1 METFLLNLLK
11 TSLLGSLAIL
21 AMLVL
26 KPLWRERYRAKT
38 RCWLWL
44 ALAAFLLLPVDF
56 SVKNAPVQA
65 APPKDY
71 TLFVGTDKTAIQSTD
86 NLFGDMA
93 EKSGQSPA
101 QVRDTIIQRPVT
113 NPEQKTTRYIP
124 VTTILFYGYLAGAA
138 AFLLYQGVSY
148 ALFRRT
154 VRRWKR
160 DVSRADY
167 AAMLSDTARDL
178 GVSAPE
184 MIVCEAIS
192 TPAVT
197 GLLRPRLL
205 LPHERYDVQELRY
218 ILRHELCHLKRRDML
233 LKLVLLAANAMHWFN
248 PVVYLMLR
256 QADEDIELACDSAAT
271 DGLELP
277 ERAAYSRTL
286 LAAVQSS
293 VRALPATTCFGGTVE
308 RLKRRITNVLGAQKK
323 RGLGV
328 VALVLALTLTAGCA
342 ISWGERAQKNDDP
355 FADKSYTVD
364 ILLYEA
370 PAFTDGFTDGTYPS
384 FRTTTNTAGEKYVTL
399 CDAWGST
406 SIYGP
411 MEEYTLEKQSFY
423 ALFGS
428 TKASPVDDLIQNN
441 KSAWSGH
448 CEEASDGQPNQ
459 VYLLKQKDGSVYLG
473 LAGDYEEDGSELF
486 CSVFR
491 LNEQVNPIYASM
503 DDYAAACVE
512 DLKKGTMT
520 YSVSENNDYASRSI
534 EDTVADVR
542 VTQLEQADSL
552 GNLSPDGTVLELW
565 YFQYEMKPTNE
576 AGMQIDV
583 IGGQELTDDGYLN
596 ENWTHYLT
604 VLHYTYGEKTGYQV
618 IGTYTGNDGLWYN
631 GCSYSGE
638 EKYYLHDFYVDYAG
652 LDLPKMFIP
661 DLLNDT
667 AADGYGRANQCEA
680 RLISGDGSYY
690 FYAPITAWACNPG
703 TEFWYSR
710 YDTGSYFNAKKLEQ
724 SLDEAKA
731 EWESTGA
738 KAEKTDAG
746 WRFVTHEG
754 MSNTIVTLF
763 DAPDGTCYEVTTHWT
778 FDGSTEENQWGWNRD
793 RAVEGEAVIL
803 QAMVN
808 SFRTSKILFTD
819 GSPNGSESSDPAPDD
834 TAFQADLQ
842 LASNG
847 GASWLS
853 LNTDGMAVGGHDP
866 KDSAPTVLLDTC
878 DYKEYDP
885 SESSPSGSA
894 VPPGGGNPLA
904 LCLSLSNSAR
914 FTFYEGSDFMLYQHG
929 DTRYYKVS
937 SYGDYATIFDAM
949 LAWYNKTPDKE
960 ATFESDLVLA
970 SNAATVD
977 ILAFCPASG
986 ESGSHAPLL
995 TGYSVALD
1003 SYEYKPID
1011 KPKNLD
1017 GLDSVELW
1025 PHNAQ
1030 ATCLIFYK
1038 GTNTVKYVSGKS
1050 ERYYRAVGDF
1060 SIVDNDG
1067 RTLYDLMRV
1076 WYDTAEYSDMLT
1088 SDVRAQSKS
1097 FSWQE
1102 AAQNW
1107 ANAYYG
1113 TQKEVTSGSIY
1124 KFTWLN
1130 VTVNPAEET
1139 TQAKRKAGEIDDN
1152 TYCFAVRVEFTAESA
1167 NALQSAM
1174 AGNTV
1179 KCENPAAP
1187 KDAYEFYRCCTI
1199 QLRDDGRWYGTELGT
1214 GWLCAIPK
1222 KEGLPP
1228 PFFAVFQRRAGK
1240 STGTSQR
1247 YVV

>member
-65 APPKDY
+65 APPRDY

-342 ISWGERAQKNDDP
+342 VSWGERAQKNDDP

-364 ILLYEA
+364 TLLYEA
-370 PAFTDGFTDGTYPS
+370 PGFTDGFTDGAYPT
-384 FRTTTNTAGEKYVTL
+384 FRTATNPAGEKYVTMFNDL
-399 CDAWGST
+399 GYAL
-406 SIYGP
+406 IYGP
-411 MEEYTLEKQSFY
+411 MEEYKLEKQSFY
-423 ALFGS
+423 ALFGN
-428 TKASPVDDLIQNN
+428 TRDAFPVDDFMQHN
-441 KSAWSGH
+441 KSAWTGY
-448 CEEASDGQPNQ
+448 CEEAKDSQPYQ
-459 VYLLKQKDGSVYLG
+459 AYLLEQEDGTIYLG
-473 LAGDYEEDGSELF
+473 LSADYAEDGSECF
-486 CSVFR
+486 CMVYR
-491 LNEQVNPIYASM
+491 LNEQINPIYASM
-503 DDYAAACVE
+503 DDYAAERVA
-512 DLKKGTMT
+512 DLKKSMMT
-520 YSVSENNDYASRSI
+520 YSVSENNEYASRSI

-542 VTQLEQADSL
+542 VTQLEFADSL

-576 AGMQIDV
+576 AGAQINIV
-583 IGGQELTDDGYLN
+583 GGQELTDDGYLN

-604 VLHYTYGEKTGYQV
+604 VLHYTSGEKTGYQV

-793 RAVEGEAVIL
+793 RAVEGEAEVL
-803 QAMVN
+803 RAMVR
-808 SFRTSKILFTD
+808 SFTVNWD
-819 GSPNGSESSDPAPDD
+819 ADAAADPALDD
-834 TAFQADLQ
+834 SDFQADLQ

-847 GASWLS
+847 GAAWMYLSKNSAAVSDCNMRNVTPTVKLDECSYALLNEEFTPDDGKQTLTLWLS
-853 LNTDGMAVGGHDP
+853 NN
-866 KDSAPTVLLDTC
+866 DS
-878 DYKEYDP
+878 
-885 SESSPSGSA
+885 SH
-894 VPPGGGNPLA
+894 LA
-904 LCLSLSNSAR
+904 
-914 FTFYEGSDFMLYQHG
+914 FYEGTNVMLYQR
-929 DTRYYKVS
+929 DDARYYKVS
-937 SYGDYATIFDAM
+937 NFGDYATLYDAM
-949 LAWYNKTPDKE
+949 LAWFNSAQSGTETSDASSTTTTNAVSRDSLIKAADSYVDLGGYLWYTAGGKFCRWHEGGSVETLRELPYNDVTDQPAI
-960 ATFESDLVLA
+960 ATLA
-970 SNAATVD
+970 VEYD
-977 ILAFCPASG
+977 Q
-986 ESGSHAPLL
+986 
-995 TGYSVALD
+995 VALRWHIGGATTGTTMLELYGAD
-1003 SYEYKPID
+1003 GKRTME
-1011 KPKNLD
+1011 LD
-1017 GLDSVELW
+1017 GSA
-1025 PHNAQ
+1025 P
-1030 ATCLIFYK
+1030 
-1038 GTNTVKYVSGKS
+1038 
-1050 ERYYRAVGDF
+1050 
-1060 SIVDNDG
+1060 
-1067 RTLYDLMRV
+1067 
-1076 WYDTAEYSDMLT
+1076 
-1088 SDVRAQSKS
+1088 
-1097 FSWQE
+1097 
-1102 AAQNW
+1102 
-1107 ANAYYG
+1107 
-1113 TQKEVTSGSIY
+1113 
-1124 KFTWLN
+1124 
-1130 VTVNPAEET
+1130 
-1139 TQAKRKAGEIDDN
+1139 
-1152 TYCFAVRVEFTAESA
+1152 FAIS
-1167 NALQSAM
+1167 
-1174 AGNTV
+1174 GNTV
-1179 KCENPAAP
+1179 VKLLSFPPTTGNLLLSTDGGKTWSAIG
-1187 KDAYEFYRCCTI
+1187 DADWFYGSVTEDSSGSTSYALADLTI
-1199 QLRDDGRWYGTELGT
+1199 RDGYVYTTAVYDIDHQKTSDPLVTHAVRISIKT
-1214 GWLCAIPK
+1214 GAQEILD
-1222 KEGLPP
+1222 
-1228 PFFAVFQRRAGK
+1228 
-1240 STGTSQR
+1240 
-1247 YVV
+1247 

>member
-44 ALAAFLLLPVDF
+44 AMAAFLLLPVDF

-138 AFLLYQGVSY
+138 AFLLYQGISY
-148 ALFRRT
+148 AHFRRT

-167 AAMLSDTARDL
+167 AAMLSNTARDL

-323 RGLGV
+323 RGLGI

-342 ISWGERAQKNDDP
+342 VSWGERAQKNDDP

-364 ILLYEA
+364 TLLYEA
-370 PAFTDGFTDGTYPS
+370 PGFTDGFTDGAYPT
-384 FRTTTNTAGEKYVTL
+384 FRTATNPAGEKYVTMFNDL
-399 CDAWGST
+399 GYAL
-406 SIYGP
+406 IYGP
-411 MEEYTLEKQSFY
+411 MEEYKLEKQSFY
-423 ALFGS
+423 ALFGN
-428 TKASPVDDLIQNN
+428 TRDASPVDDLMQHN
-441 KSAWSGH
+441 KSAWTGY
-448 CEEASDGQPNQ
+448 CEESKDGQPYQ
-459 VYLLKQKDGSVYLG
+459 AYLLEQEDGTIYLG
-473 LAGDYEEDGSELF
+473 LSADYAEDGSECF
-486 CSVFR
+486 CMVYR
-491 LNEQVNPIYASM
+491 LEKEDDTIYPSM

-542 VTQLEQADSL
+542 VTRLEQGDSL

-576 AGMQIDV
+576 AGVQIDV

-596 ENWTHYLT
+596 EHWTHYLT
-604 VLHYTYGEKTGYQV
+604 VLHYTYGEKTGYQI
-618 IGTYTGNDGLWYN
+618 IGTSMSNDGLWYN
-631 GCSYSGE
+631 GCGYGVDL
-638 EKYYLHDFYVDYAG
+638 KYYLHDFYVDYAG
-652 LDLPKMFIP
+652 LDLPKMYIP
-661 DLLNDT
+661 NLVDGLVE
-667 AADGYGRANQCEA
+667 DGYGHGNSVEG
-680 RLISGDGSYY
+680 RLISGNGNYR
-690 FYAPITAWACNPG
+690 FYAPISGWTYKPDAKYA
-703 TEFWYSR
+703 EYWYSS
-710 YDTGSYFNAKKLEQ
+710 YNTGSYFSVTEVDH
-724 SLDEAKA
+724 SLYDEKP
-731 EWESTGA
+731 EWESAGYT
-738 KAEKTDAG
+738 AEWIDESC
-746 WRFVTHEG
+746 RFVTHEG
-754 MSNTIVTLF
+754 MSNTVVTLF
-763 DAPDGTCYEVTTHWT
+763 NGPNNTCYIVEIHWL

-793 RAVEGEAVIL
+793 RAVEEEAVIL

-808 SFRTSKILFTD
+808 SFRTSKILPTTD
-819 GSPNGSESSDPAPDD
+819 PVLDDPA
-834 TAFQADLQ
+834 FKADLQ
-842 LASNG
+842 LATNG
-847 GASWLS
+847 GASWMYLS
-853 LNTDGMAVGGHDP
+853 KNSAAVSDCNMRNVSPAVKLDECSYTLLNKDFTPADG
-866 KDSAPTVLLDTC
+866 TQVLELW
-878 DYKEYDP
+878 
-885 SESSPSGSA
+885 
-894 VPPGGGNPLA
+894 
-904 LCLSLSNSAR
+904 LSNNDDSHFA
-914 FTFYEGSDFMLYQHG
+914 FYEGTNVMLYQR
-929 DTRYYKVS
+929 DDARYYKVS
-937 SYGDYATIFDAM
+937 NFGDYATLYNAM
-949 LAWYNKTPDKE
+949 LAWFNSAQSGTEPSDASS
-960 ATFESDLVLA
+960 ATTT
-970 SNAATVD
+970 NAVSRDSLIKA
-977 ILAFCPASG
+977 A
-986 ESGSHAPLL
+986 
-995 TGYSVALD
+995 D
-1003 SYEYKPID
+1003 SYVDLGGYLWYTAGGKFCRWHE
-1011 KPKNLD
+1011 
-1017 GLDSVELW
+1017 GGSVE
-1025 PHNAQ
+1025 
-1030 ATCLIFYK
+1030 
-1038 GTNTVKYVSGKS
+1038 TVCDLPLDYDTPVSAS
-1050 ERYYRAVGDF
+1050 L
-1060 SIVDNDG
+1060 STQDNRILMNYHIGGAIMGSFITD
-1067 RTLYDLMRV
+1067 LYDTDGKKLSSINGYNAIAISGDIIVMTDYFMPTPNNMSIS
-1076 WYDTAEYSDMLT
+1076 YDCGKTFTEFGDKDWFYGSALT
-1088 SDVRAQSKS
+1088 ED
-1097 FSWQE
+1097 
-1102 AAQNW
+1102 
-1107 ANAYYG
+1107 G
-1113 TQKEVTSGSIY
+1113 TYVTSVNSSLEIRDGYVYTTAVYDINHEKSDDP
-1124 KFTWLN
+1124 L
-1130 VTVNPAEET
+1130 VTH
-1139 TQAKRKAGEIDDN
+1139 
-1152 TYCFAVRVEFTAESA
+1152 AVRISI
-1167 NALQSAM
+1167 
-1174 AGNTV
+1174 
-1179 KCENPAAP
+1179 K
-1187 KDAYEFYRCCTI
+1187 
-1199 QLRDDGRWYGTELGT
+1199 T
-1214 GWLCAIPK
+1214 GAQEILD
-1222 KEGLPP
+1222 
-1228 PFFAVFQRRAGK
+1228 
-1240 STGTSQR
+1240 
-1247 YVV
+1247 

>member
-44 ALAAFLLLPVDF
+44 ALAVFLLLPVDF

-160 DVSRADY
+160 DVTRADY
-167 AAMLSDTARDL
+167 AAMLSDTAHDL

-323 RGLGV
+323 RGLGI

-342 ISWGERAQKNDDP
+342 VSWGERAQKNDDP

-364 ILLYEA
+364 TLLYEA
-370 PAFTDGFTDGTYPS
+370 PGFTDGFTDGAYPT
-384 FRTTTNTAGEKYVTL
+384 FRTATNPAGEKYVTMFNDL
-399 CDAWGST
+399 GYAL
-406 SIYGP
+406 IYGP
-411 MEEYTLEKQSFY
+411 MEEYKLEKQSFY
-423 ALFGS
+423 ALFGN
-428 TKASPVDDLIQNN
+428 TRDASPVDDLMQHN
-441 KSAWSGH
+441 KSAWTGY
-448 CEEASDGQPNQ
+448 CEEAKDSQPYQ
-459 VYLLKQKDGSVYLG
+459 AYLLEQEDGTIYLG
-473 LAGDYEEDGSELF
+473 LSADYAEDGSECF
-486 CSVFR
+486 CMVYR
-491 LNEQVNPIYASM
+491 LNEQINPIYASM

-520 YSVSENNDYASRSI
+520 YSVSENNEYASRSI

-542 VTQLEQADSL
+542 VTQLEQGDSL

-576 AGMQIDV
+576 AGVEIEPV
-583 IGGQELTDDGYLN
+583 GGQYVTDDGYLR
-596 ENWTHYLT
+596 ESWTHYLT
-604 VLHYTYGEKTGYQV
+604 VLHYTSGEKTGYQV

-631 GCSYSGE
+631 GCNYSGE
-638 EKYYLHDFYVDYAG
+638 EKYYLHDFYIDYAG

-661 DLLNDT
+661 NLLN
-667 AADGYGRANQCEA
+667 AATDGYGRANQCEA

-808 SFRTSKILFTD
+808 SFRTSKILPTTD
-819 GSPNGSESSDPAPDD
+819 PVLDDPA
-834 TAFQADLQ
+834 FKADLQ
-842 LASNG
+842 LATNG
-847 GASWLS
+847 GASWMYLS
-853 LNTDGMAVGGHDP
+853 KNSAAVSDCNMRNVT
-866 KDSAPTVLLDTC
+866 PTVKLDECSYALLNEEFTPDDGKQT
-878 DYKEYDP
+878 
-885 SESSPSGSA
+885 
-894 VPPGGGNPLA
+894 LT
-904 LCLSLSNSAR
+904 LWLSNNDSSHLA
-914 FTFYEGSDFMLYQHG
+914 FYEGTNVMLYQR
-929 DTRYYKVS
+929 DDARYYKVS
-937 SYGDYATIFDAM
+937 NFGDYATLYDAM
-949 LAWYNKTPDKE
+949 LAWFNSAQSGTEP
-960 ATFESDLVLA
+960 SDA
-970 SNAATVD
+970 SSTTTTNAVSRDSLIKA
-977 ILAFCPASG
+977 A
-986 ESGSHAPLL
+986 
-995 TGYSVALD
+995 D
-1003 SYEYKPID
+1003 SYVDLGGYLWYTAGGKFCRWRE
-1011 KPKNLD
+1011 
-1017 GLDSVELW
+1017 GGSVETVCDL
-1025 PHNAQ
+1025 PLDYDTPVSASLSTQDNRILMNYHIGG
-1030 ATCLIFYK
+1030 ATMGSFI
-1038 GTNTVKYVSGKS
+1038 T
-1050 ERYYRAVGDF
+1050 D
-1060 SIVDNDG
+1060 
-1067 RTLYDLMRV
+1067 LYDTDGKKLSSINGYNAIAISGDIIVMTDHFMPTPNNLSIS
-1076 WYDTAEYSDMLT
+1076 YDCGKTFTEFGDKDWFYGSALT
-1088 SDVRAQSKS
+1088 ED
-1097 FSWQE
+1097 
-1102 AAQNW
+1102 
-1107 ANAYYG
+1107 G
-1113 TQKEVTSGSIY
+1113 TYVTSVSSSLEIRDGYVYTTAVYDINHEKSDDP
-1124 KFTWLN
+1124 L
-1130 VTVNPAEET
+1130 VTH
-1139 TQAKRKAGEIDDN
+1139 
-1152 TYCFAVRVEFTAESA
+1152 AVRISI
-1167 NALQSAM
+1167 
-1174 AGNTV
+1174 
-1179 KCENPAAP
+1179 K
-1187 KDAYEFYRCCTI
+1187 
-1199 QLRDDGRWYGTELGT
+1199 T
-1214 GWLCAIPK
+1214 GAQEILD
-1222 KEGLPP
+1222 
-1228 PFFAVFQRRAGK
+1228 
-1240 STGTSQR
+1240 
-1247 YVV
+1247 

>member
-113 NPEQKTTRYIP
+113 NPAQKTTRYIP

-178 GVSAPE
+178 GMSAPE

-271 DGLELP
+271 DGLDRA

-323 RGLGV
+323 RGLGI

-342 ISWGERAQKNDDP
+342 VSWGERAQKNDDP

-364 ILLYEA
+364 TLLYEA
-370 PAFTDGFTDGTYPS
+370 PGFTDGFTDGAYPT
-384 FRTTTNTAGEKYVTL
+384 FRTATNPAGEKYVTMFNDL
-399 CDAWGST
+399 GYAL
-406 SIYGP
+406 IYGP
-411 MEEYTLEKQSFY
+411 MEEYKLEKQSFY
-423 ALFGS
+423 ALFGN
-428 TKASPVDDLIQNN
+428 TRDASPVDDLMQHN
-441 KSAWSGH
+441 KSAWTGY
-448 CEEASDGQPNQ
+448 CEEAKDSQPYQ
-459 VYLLKQKDGSVYLG
+459 AYLLEQEDGTIYLG
-473 LAGDYEEDGSELF
+473 LSADYAEDGSECF
-486 CSVFR
+486 CMVYQ
-491 LNEQVNPIYASM
+491 LEKEDDTIYASM
-503 DDYAAACVE
+503 DDYAAERVAE
-512 DLKKGTMT
+512 LKKGTMT
-520 YSVSENNDYASRSI
+520 YSVSENNEYASRSI

-542 VTQLEQADSL
+542 VTQLEFADSL

-604 VLHYTYGEKTGYQV
+604 VLHYTYGEKTGYQI

-638 EKYYLHDFYVDYAG
+638 EKYYLHDFYIDYAG

-778 FDGSTEENQWGWNRD
+778 FDGSTEENQRGWNRD
-793 RAVEGEAVIL
+793 RAVEGEAEVL
-803 QAMVN
+803 RAMVR
-808 SFRTSKILFTD
+808 SFTVNWD
-819 GSPNGSESSDPAPDD
+819 ADAAADPALDD
-834 TAFQADLQ
+834 SDFQADLQ

-847 GASWLS
+847 GAAWMFLYRDNAAITDRDMLNVTPTVRLDECSYALLHDKFTPADGARSLTLWLS
-853 LNTDGMAVGGHDP
+853 NNDSSHLVFFEDTDI
-866 KDSAPTVLLDTC
+866 
-878 DYKEYDP
+878 
-885 SESSPSGSA
+885 
-894 VPPGGGNPLA
+894 
-904 LCLSLSNSAR
+904 
-914 FTFYEGSDFMLYQHG
+914 MLYQR
-929 DTRYYKVS
+929 DDAYYYKVS
-937 SYGDYATIFDAM
+937 DYGDYATLYDAM
-949 LAWYNKTPDKE
+949 LAWFNSAQSGTEPSDASSATTTNAVSRDSLIKAADSYVDLGGYLWYTADGKFCRWHEGGSVETLRELPYNDVTDQPAI
-960 ATFESDLVLA
+960 ATLA
-970 SNAATVD
+970 VEYD
-977 ILAFCPASG
+977 Q
-986 ESGSHAPLL
+986 
-995 TGYSVALD
+995 VALRWHIGGATTGTTMLELYGAD
-1003 SYEYKPID
+1003 GKRTME
-1011 KPKNLD
+1011 LD
-1017 GLDSVELW
+1017 GSA
-1025 PHNAQ
+1025 P
-1030 ATCLIFYK
+1030 
-1038 GTNTVKYVSGKS
+1038 
-1050 ERYYRAVGDF
+1050 
-1060 SIVDNDG
+1060 
-1067 RTLYDLMRV
+1067 
-1076 WYDTAEYSDMLT
+1076 
-1088 SDVRAQSKS
+1088 
-1097 FSWQE
+1097 
-1102 AAQNW
+1102 
-1107 ANAYYG
+1107 
-1113 TQKEVTSGSIY
+1113 
-1124 KFTWLN
+1124 
-1130 VTVNPAEET
+1130 
-1139 TQAKRKAGEIDDN
+1139 
-1152 TYCFAVRVEFTAESA
+1152 FAIS
-1167 NALQSAM
+1167 
-1174 AGNTV
+1174 GNTV
-1179 KCENPAAP
+1179 VKLLSFPPTTGNLLLSTDGGKTWSAIGDADWFYGSVTEDSSGSTSYALADLTIRDGYVYTTAVYDVHHEKSNAP
-1187 KDAYEFYRCCTI
+1187 LVTHAVRISIK
-1199 QLRDDGRWYGTELGT
+1199 T
-1214 GWLCAIPK
+1214 GAQEILD
-1222 KEGLPP
+1222 
-1228 PFFAVFQRRAGK
+1228 
-1240 STGTSQR
+1240 
-1247 YVV
+1247 

>member
-44 ALAAFLLLPVDF
+44 AMAAFLLLPVDF

-138 AFLLYQGVSY
+138 AFLLYQGISY
-148 ALFRRT
+148 AHFRRT

-167 AAMLSDTARDL
+167 AAMLSNTARDL

-323 RGLGV
+323 RGLGI

-342 ISWGERAQKNDDP
+342 VSWGERAQKNDDP

-364 ILLYEA
+364 TLLYEA
-370 PAFTDGFTDGTYPS
+370 PGFTDGFTDGAYPT
-384 FRTTTNTAGEKYVTL
+384 FRTATNPAGEKYVTMFNDL
-399 CDAWGST
+399 GYAL
-406 SIYGP
+406 IYGP
-411 MEEYTLEKQSFY
+411 MEEYKLEKQSFY
-423 ALFGS
+423 ALFGN
-428 TKASPVDDLIQNN
+428 TRDASPVDDLMQHN
-441 KSAWSGH
+441 KSAWTGY
-448 CEEASDGQPNQ
+448 CEEAKDSQPYQ
-459 VYLLKQKDGSVYLG
+459 AYLLEQEDGTIYLG
-473 LAGDYEEDGSELF
+473 LSADYAEDGSECF
-486 CSVFR
+486 CMVYR
-491 LNEQVNPIYASM
+491 LNEQINTIYPSM

-520 YSVSENNDYASRSI
+520 YSVSENNEYASRSI

-542 VTQLEQADSL
+542 VTQLEFADSL

-576 AGMQIDV
+576 AGVQIDV

-596 ENWTHYLT
+596 EHWTHYLT
-604 VLHYTYGEKTGYQV
+604 VLHYTYGEKTGYQI
-618 IGTYTGNDGLWYN
+618 IGTSMSNDGLWYN
-631 GCSYSGE
+631 GCGYGVDL
-638 EKYYLHDFYVDYAG
+638 KYYLHDFYIDYAG
-652 LDLPKMFIP
+652 LNEPKMYIP
-661 DLLNDT
+661 DLVDGLVE
-667 AADGYGRANQCEA
+667 DGYGHGNTVEG
-680 RLISGDGSYY
+680 RLISGNGNYS
-690 FYAPITAWACNPG
+690 FYAPISGWTYKPDAEYA
-703 TEFWYSR
+703 EYWYSS
-710 YDTGSYFNAKKLEQ
+710 YNTGSYFSVTEVDH
-724 SLDEAKA
+724 SLYDEKP
-731 EWESTGA
+731 EWESAGYT
-738 KAEKTDAG
+738 AEWIDESC
-746 WRFVTHEG
+746 RFVTHEG
-754 MSNTIVTLF
+754 MSNTVVTLF
-763 DAPDGTCYEVTTHWT
+763 NGPNNTCYIVEIHWL
-778 FDGSTEENQWGWNRD
+778 FDGSTEENQWGWNHD
-793 RAVEGEAVIL
+793 RAVEEEAVIL
-803 QAMVN
+803 QAMVKHFTIN
-808 SFRTSKILFTD
+808 GGIYFTD
-819 GSPNGSESSDPAPDD
+819 GSSDSESPAD
-834 TAFQADLQ
+834 TAFLTDLQ

-866 KDSAPTVLLDTC
+866 KDAAPTVLLDTC

-929 DTRYYKVS
+929 DTRY
-937 SYGDYATIFDAM
+937 
-949 LAWYNKTPDKE
+949 
-960 ATFESDLVLA
+960 
-970 SNAATVD
+970 
-977 ILAFCPASG
+977 
-986 ESGSHAPLL
+986 
-995 TGYSVALD
+995 
-1003 SYEYKPID
+1003 
-1011 KPKNLD
+1011 
-1017 GLDSVELW
+1017 
-1025 PHNAQ
+1025 
-1030 ATCLIFYK
+1030 
-1038 GTNTVKYVSGKS
+1038 
-1050 ERYYRAVGDF
+1050 
-1060 SIVDNDG
+1060 
-1067 RTLYDLMRV
+1067 
-1076 WYDTAEYSDMLT
+1076 
-1088 SDVRAQSKS
+1088 
-1097 FSWQE
+1097 
-1102 AAQNW
+1102 
-1107 ANAYYG
+1107 
-1113 TQKEVTSGSIY
+1113 
-1124 KFTWLN
+1124 
-1130 VTVNPAEET
+1130 
-1139 TQAKRKAGEIDDN
+1139 
-1152 TYCFAVRVEFTAESA
+1152 
-1167 NALQSAM
+1167 
-1174 AGNTV
+1174 
-1179 KCENPAAP
+1179 
-1187 KDAYEFYRCCTI
+1187 
-1199 QLRDDGRWYGTELGT
+1199 
-1214 GWLCAIPK
+1214 
-1222 KEGLPP
+1222 
-1228 PFFAVFQRRAGK
+1228 
-1240 STGTSQR
+1240 
-1247 YVV
+1247 

>member
-44 ALAAFLLLPVDF
+44 ALAVFLLLPVDF

-101 QVRDTIIQRPVT
+101 AVRDTIIQRPVT

-205 LPHERYDVQELRY
+205 LPHEHYDVQELRY

-233 LKLVLLAANAMHWFN
+233 FKLVLLAANAMHWFN

-308 RLKRRITNVLGAQKK
+308 RLKRRITNVLGVQKK

-342 ISWGERAQKNDDP
+342 VSWGERAQAQKNDDP

-384 FRTTTNTAGEKYVTL
+384 FRATTNTAGEKYVTL

-411 MEEYTLEKQSFY
+411 MEEYTLEKESFY

-503 DDYAAACVE
+503 DDYAAERVAE
-512 DLKKGTMT
+512 LKKGTMT
-520 YSVSENNDYASRSI
+520 YSVSENNEYASRSI

-542 VTQLEQADSL
+542 VTQLEQGDSL

-576 AGMQIDV
+576 AGVEIEPV
-583 IGGQELTDDGYLN
+583 GGQYVTDDGYLR
-596 ENWTHYLT
+596 ESWTHYLT
-604 VLHYTYGEKTGYQV
+604 VLHYTSGEKTGYQV

-631 GCSYSGE
+631 GCNYSGE
-638 EKYYLHDFYVDYAG
+638 EKYYLHDFYIDYAG

-661 DLLNDT
+661 NLLN
-667 AADGYGRANQCEA
+667 AATDGYGRANQCEA

-808 SFRTSKILFTD
+808 SFRTSKILPTTD
-819 GSPNGSESSDPAPDD
+819 PVLDDPA
-834 TAFQADLQ
+834 FKADLQ
-842 LASNG
+842 LATNG
-847 GASWLS
+847 GASWMYLS
-853 LNTDGMAVGGHDP
+853 KNSAAVSDCNMRNVT
-866 KDSAPTVLLDTC
+866 PTVKLDECSYALLNEEFTPDDGKQT
-878 DYKEYDP
+878 
-885 SESSPSGSA
+885 
-894 VPPGGGNPLA
+894 LT
-904 LCLSLSNSAR
+904 LWLSNNDSSHLA
-914 FTFYEGSDFMLYQHG
+914 FYEGTNVMLYQR
-929 DTRYYKVS
+929 DDARYYKVS
-937 SYGDYATIFDAM
+937 NFGDYATLYDAM
-949 LAWYNKTPDKE
+949 LAWFNSAQSGTEP
-960 ATFESDLVLA
+960 SDA
-970 SNAATVD
+970 SSTTTTNAVSRDSLIKA
-977 ILAFCPASG
+977 A
-986 ESGSHAPLL
+986 
-995 TGYSVALD
+995 D
-1003 SYEYKPID
+1003 SYVDLGGYLWYTAGGKFCRWRE
-1011 KPKNLD
+1011 
-1017 GLDSVELW
+1017 GGSVETVCDL
-1025 PHNAQ
+1025 PLDYDTPVSASLSTQDNRILMNYHIGG
-1030 ATCLIFYK
+1030 ATMGSFI
-1038 GTNTVKYVSGKS
+1038 T
-1050 ERYYRAVGDF
+1050 D
-1060 SIVDNDG
+1060 
-1067 RTLYDLMRV
+1067 LYDTDGKKLSSINGYNAIAISGDIIVMTDHFMPTPNNMSIS
-1076 WYDTAEYSDMLT
+1076 YDCGKTFTEFGDKDWFYGSALT
-1088 SDVRAQSKS
+1088 ED
-1097 FSWQE
+1097 
-1102 AAQNW
+1102 
-1107 ANAYYG
+1107 G
-1113 TQKEVTSGSIY
+1113 TYVTSVSSSLEIRDGYVYTTAVYDINHEKSDDP
-1124 KFTWLN
+1124 L
-1130 VTVNPAEET
+1130 VTH
-1139 TQAKRKAGEIDDN
+1139 
-1152 TYCFAVRVEFTAESA
+1152 AVRISI
-1167 NALQSAM
+1167 
-1174 AGNTV
+1174 
-1179 KCENPAAP
+1179 K
-1187 KDAYEFYRCCTI
+1187 
-1199 QLRDDGRWYGTELGT
+1199 T
-1214 GWLCAIPK
+1214 GAQEILD
-1222 KEGLPP
+1222 
-1228 PFFAVFQRRAGK
+1228 
-1240 STGTSQR
+1240 
-1247 YVV
+1247 

>member
-44 ALAAFLLLPVDF
+44 ALAAFLLLPIDF

-160 DVSRADY
+160 DVARADY

-342 ISWGERAQKNDDP
+342 VSWGERAQTNDDP
-355 FADKSYTVD
+355 FADKAYTVD

-370 PAFTDGFTDGTYPS
+370 PAFTDGFTDGTYPTFHTS
-384 FRTTTNTAGEKYVTL
+384 TNSSGEKYLSL

-428 TKASPVDDLIQNN
+428 TKASPVDDLIKNN
-441 KSAWSGH
+441 RSAWSGY
-448 CEEASDGQPNQ
+448 CEEASDGQPNR
-459 VYLLKQKDGSVYLG
+459 VYLLKQKDGTVYVG

-491 LNEQVNPIYASM
+491 LNEQIDPIYVSM
-503 DDYAAACVE
+503 DDYAAERVAE
-512 DLKKGTMT
+512 LKKGTMT
-520 YSVSENNDYASRSI
+520 YSVSENNEYASRSI

-542 VTQLEQADSL
+542 VTQLEFADLL

-576 AGMQIDV
+576 AGAQINIV
-583 IGGQELTDDGYLN
+583 GGQELTDDGYLN
-596 ENWTHYLT
+596 EHWTHYLT
-604 VLHYTYGEKTGYQV
+604 VLHYTYGEKTGYQI
-618 IGTYTGNDGLWYN
+618 IGTSMSNDGLWYN
-631 GCSYSGE
+631 GCSYGVDL
-638 EKYYLHDFYVDYAG
+638 KYYLHDFYIDYAG
-652 LDLPKMFIP
+652 LDLPKMYIP
-661 DLLNDT
+661 NLVDGLVE
-667 AADGYGRANQCEA
+667 DGYGHGNSVEG
-680 RLISGDGSYY
+680 RLVSDSTYNFCYY
-690 FYAPITAWACNPG
+690 YVPITGWACSPG
-703 TEFWYSR
+703 TDYWYSR
-710 YDTGSYFNAKKLEQ
+710 YDTGSYFSVKKLERGIN
-724 SLDEAKA
+724 DAKA

-738 KAEKTDAG
+738 KAEKTDTG
-746 WRFVTHEG
+746 WRFVTNEG

-793 RAVEGEAVIL
+793 RAVESEAEVL
-803 QAMVN
+803 RAMVR
-808 SFRTSKILFTD
+808 SFTVNWD
-819 GSPNGSESSDPAPDD
+819 ADAAADPALDD
-834 TAFQADLQ
+834 SDFQADLQ

-847 GASWLS
+847 GAAWMFLYRDNAAITDRDMLNVTPTVRLDECSYALLHDKFTPADGARSLTLWLS
-853 LNTDGMAVGGHDP
+853 NNDSSHLAFFEGTDI
-866 KDSAPTVLLDTC
+866 
-878 DYKEYDP
+878 
-885 SESSPSGSA
+885 
-894 VPPGGGNPLA
+894 
-904 LCLSLSNSAR
+904 
-914 FTFYEGSDFMLYQHG
+914 MLYQR
-929 DTRYYKVS
+929 DDAYYYKVS
-937 SYGDYATIFDAM
+937 DYGNYATLYDAM
-949 LAWYNKTPDKE
+949 LAWFNSAQSGTEPSDASS
-960 ATFESDLVLA
+960 ATTTNAVSRDSLIKAADSYVDLGGYLWYTAGGKLYRWREGGSVEVLHDLPV
-970 SNAATVD
+970 NDVTDTTVD
-977 ILAFCPASG
+977 ATLSVVSDQVALRYYIGGGIMGSFVTELYGADGKQSATLYGYESIAI
-986 ESGSHAPLL
+986 SGSTIVETTKFPPTVNNLRLSTDGGKTWTSIGDADYFYGSVTEDGSSISYFPGALEIRD
-995 TGYSVALD
+995 GYVYTTAVYD
-1003 SYEYKPID
+1003 ID
-1011 KPKNLD
+1011 HQK
-1017 GLDSVELW
+1017 
-1025 PHNAQ
+1025 
-1030 ATCLIFYK
+1030 
-1038 GTNTVKYVSGKS
+1038 
-1050 ERYYRAVGDF
+1050 
-1060 SIVDNDG
+1060 
-1067 RTLYDLMRV
+1067 
-1076 WYDTAEYSDMLT
+1076 T
-1088 SDVRAQSKS
+1088 SDPL
-1097 FSWQE
+1097 
-1102 AAQNW
+1102 
-1107 ANAYYG
+1107 
-1113 TQKEVTSGSIY
+1113 VTH
-1124 KFTWLN
+1124 
-1130 VTVNPAEET
+1130 
-1139 TQAKRKAGEIDDN
+1139 
-1152 TYCFAVRVEFTAESA
+1152 AVRISI
-1167 NALQSAM
+1167 
-1174 AGNTV
+1174 
-1179 KCENPAAP
+1179 K
-1187 KDAYEFYRCCTI
+1187 
-1199 QLRDDGRWYGTELGT
+1199 T
-1214 GWLCAIPK
+1214 GAQEILD
-1222 KEGLPP
+1222 
-1228 PFFAVFQRRAGK
+1228 
-1240 STGTSQR
+1240 
-1247 YVV
+1247 

>member
-71 TLFVGTDKTAIQSTD
+71 TLFVGTDKTTIQSTD

-167 AAMLSDTARDL
+167 ASLLSDTARDL

-205 LPHERYDVQELRY
+205 LPHEHYDVQELRY

-342 ISWGERAQKNDDP
+342 VGWGERAQTQKNDDP

-364 ILLYEA
+364 TLLYEA
-370 PAFTDGFTDGTYPS
+370 PGFTDGFTDGAYPT
-384 FRTTTNTAGEKYVTL
+384 FRTATNPAGEKYVTMFNDL
-399 CDAWGST
+399 GYAL
-406 SIYGP
+406 IYGP
-411 MEEYTLEKQSFY
+411 MEEYKLEKQSFY
-423 ALFGS
+423 ALFGN
-428 TKASPVDDLIQNN
+428 TRDASPVDDLMQHN
-441 KSAWSGH
+441 KSAWTGY
-448 CEEASDGQPNQ
+448 CEEAKDSQPYQ
-459 VYLLKQKDGSVYLG
+459 TYLLEQEDGTIYLG
-473 LAGDYEEDGSELF
+473 LSADYAEDGSECF
-486 CSVFR
+486 CMVYR
-491 LNEQVNPIYASM
+491 LEKEDDTIYASM
-503 DDYAAACVE
+503 DDYAAERVAE
-512 DLKKGTMT
+512 LKKGTMT
-520 YSVSENNDYASRSI
+520 YSVSENNEYASRSI

-604 VLHYTYGEKTGYQV
+604 VLHYTSGEQTGYQV

-754 MSNTIVTLF
+754 MSNTVVTLF
-763 DAPDGTCYEVTTHWT
+763 DAPDNTCYEVEIHWS
-778 FDGSTEENQWGWNRD
+778 FDGSTAENEWGWNRD
-793 RAVEGEAVIL
+793 RAVEEEAVIL
-803 QAMVN
+803 QAMVKHFTIDATVRLTQVN
-808 SFRTSKILFTD
+808 ASDTAAASTGFDALDAALDALGDMNVTADPLGHAVMVPNATAKWDDRNGTNIAYRTEIAKQFRQYSWKEASNVAQFGEEVLSVQCGRWNFYLYSNYKNVLSFFD
-819 GSPNGSESSDPAPDD
+819 QESDPKGYPYAFEITNIGAENAVWDAFYKWYEEAVAADSGKQAVTTTATDTLSRASITKSADSYVDNDD
-834 TAFQADLQ
+834 YLWYI
-842 LASNG
+842 SG
-847 GASWLS
+847 GKLCRWR
-853 LNTDGMAVGGHDP
+853 
-866 KDSAPTVLLDTC
+866 
-878 DYKEYDP
+878 E
-885 SESSPSGSA
+885 GSA
-894 VPPGGGNPLA
+894 VETICTLPIDSLTDSPVRA
-904 LCLSLSNSAR
+904 TLSIR
-914 FTFYEGSDFMLYQHG
+914 GS
-929 DTRYYKVS
+929 R
-937 SYGDYATIFDAM
+937 
-949 LAWYNKTPDKE
+949 
-960 ATFESDLVLA
+960 
-970 SNAATVD
+970 
-977 ILAFCPASG
+977 
-986 ESGSHAPLL
+986 
-995 TGYSVALD
+995 VALNYHIGGATMGTYVTELYNSD
-1003 SYEYKPID
+1003 GEQYVKIDGYESIAFDNHGNIVKTLQFPPAQNNLSISYD
-1011 KPKNLD
+1011 
-1017 GLDSVELW
+1017 
-1025 PHNAQ
+1025 
-1030 ATCLIFYK
+1030 
-1038 GTNTVKYVSGKS
+1038 SGKTWTS
-1050 ERYYRAVGDF
+1050 IGDADYFYGSVTEDGSSISYFPGALEIRDGYVYTTAV
-1060 SIVDNDG
+1060 
-1067 RTLYDLMRV
+1067 YDI
-1076 WYDTAEYSDMLT
+1076 DHQKT
-1088 SDVRAQSKS
+1088 SDPL
-1097 FSWQE
+1097 
-1102 AAQNW
+1102 
-1107 ANAYYG
+1107 
-1113 TQKEVTSGSIY
+1113 VTHS
-1124 KFTWLN
+1124 
-1130 VTVNPAEET
+1130 
-1139 TQAKRKAGEIDDN
+1139 
-1152 TYCFAVRVEFTAESA
+1152 VRV
-1167 NALQSAM
+1167 NL
-1174 AGNTV
+1174 
-1179 KCENPAAP
+1179 K
-1187 KDAYEFYRCCTI
+1187 
-1199 QLRDDGRWYGTELGT
+1199 T
-1214 GWLCAIPK
+1214 GAQEILD
-1222 KEGLPP
+1222 
-1228 PFFAVFQRRAGK
+1228 
-1240 STGTSQR
+1240 
-1247 YVV
+1247 

>member
-44 ALAAFLLLPVDF
+44 ALAVFLLLPVDF

-154 VRRWKR
+154 VHRWKR
-160 DVSRADY
+160 DVFRADY

-271 DGLELP
+271 DDLDRA

-342 ISWGERAQKNDDP
+342 VSWGNKNELSDP
-355 FADKSYTVD
+355 FGKSYTIAD
-364 ILLYEA
+364 IVYIGVEPDDTFRENAANAELLLRSDAQSMTLTWTDHYKWDCTAAGSFEMTEENFDRYFDGSAFEA
-370 PAFTDGFTDGTYPS
+370 ADNPAGWQESDMSAAKLRRENANTWCFTTSSPPDGLTDY
-384 FRTTTNTAGEKYVTL
+384 L
-399 CDAWGST
+399 C
-406 SIYGP
+406 
-411 MEEYTLEKQSFY
+411 
-423 ALFGS
+423 
-428 TKASPVDDLIQNN
+428 
-441 KSAWSGH
+441 
-448 CEEASDGQPNQ
+448 
-459 VYLLKQKDGSVYLG
+459 LLQQKDGTLYLAMG
-473 LAGDYEEDGSELF
+473 YYPDSKQTAPHCFHTL
-486 CSVFR
+486 FR
-491 LNEQVNPIYASM
+491 LAEKAVPIYASM

-542 VTQLEQADSL
+542 VTQLEFADSL

-576 AGMQIDV
+576 AGVEIEPV
-583 IGGQELTDDGYLN
+583 GGQYVTDDGYLR
-596 ENWTHYLT
+596 ESWTHYLT
-604 VLHYTYGEKTGYQV
+604 VLRYTYGEKTGYQV
-618 IGTYTGNDGLWYN
+618 IGTYTGNDGLWYD
-631 GCSYSGE
+631 GCNYSGE
-638 EKYYLHDFYVDYAG
+638 EKYYLHDFYIDYAG

-661 DLLNDT
+661 NLLNDT

-793 RAVEGEAVIL
+793 RAVESEAEVL
-803 QAMVN
+803 RAMVR
-808 SFRTSKILFTD
+808 SFTVNWD
-819 GSPNGSESSDPAPDD
+819 ADAAADPALDD
-834 TAFQADLQ
+834 SDFQADLQ

-847 GASWLS
+847 GAAWMYLSKNSAAVSDCNMRNVTPTVKLDECSYALLNEEFTPDDGKQTLTLWLS
-853 LNTDGMAVGGHDP
+853 NN
-866 KDSAPTVLLDTC
+866 DS
-878 DYKEYDP
+878 
-885 SESSPSGSA
+885 SH
-894 VPPGGGNPLA
+894 LA
-904 LCLSLSNSAR
+904 
-914 FTFYEGSDFMLYQHG
+914 FYEGTNVMLYQR
-929 DTRYYKVS
+929 DDARYYKVS
-937 SYGDYATIFDAM
+937 NFGDYATLYDAM
-949 LAWYNKTPDKE
+949 LAWFNSAQSGTE
-960 ATFESDLVLA
+960 TSDASSTTTTNAVSRDSLIKAADSYVDLGGYLWYTAGGKFYRWHEGGSVEVLHDLPV
-970 SNAATVD
+970 NDVTDTTVD
-977 ILAFCPASG
+977 ATLSVVSDQVALRYYIGGGIMGSFVTELYGADGKQSATLYGYESIAI
-986 ESGSHAPLL
+986 SGSTIVETTKFPPTVNNLRLSTDGGKTWTSIGDADYFYGSVTEDGSSISYFPGALEIRD
-995 TGYSVALD
+995 GYVYTTAVYD
-1003 SYEYKPID
+1003 ID
-1011 KPKNLD
+1011 HQK
-1017 GLDSVELW
+1017 
-1025 PHNAQ
+1025 
-1030 ATCLIFYK
+1030 
-1038 GTNTVKYVSGKS
+1038 
-1050 ERYYRAVGDF
+1050 
-1060 SIVDNDG
+1060 
-1067 RTLYDLMRV
+1067 
-1076 WYDTAEYSDMLT
+1076 T
-1088 SDVRAQSKS
+1088 SDPL
-1097 FSWQE
+1097 
-1102 AAQNW
+1102 
-1107 ANAYYG
+1107 
-1113 TQKEVTSGSIY
+1113 VTHS
-1124 KFTWLN
+1124 
-1130 VTVNPAEET
+1130 
-1139 TQAKRKAGEIDDN
+1139 
-1152 TYCFAVRVEFTAESA
+1152 VRV
-1167 NALQSAM
+1167 NL
-1174 AGNTV
+1174 
-1179 KCENPAAP
+1179 K
-1187 KDAYEFYRCCTI
+1187 
-1199 QLRDDGRWYGTELGT
+1199 T
-1214 GWLCAIPK
+1214 GAQEILD
-1222 KEGLPP
+1222 
-1228 PFFAVFQRRAGK
+1228 
-1240 STGTSQR
+1240 
-1247 YVV
+1247 

>member
-44 ALAAFLLLPVDF
+44 ALAVFLLLPVDF

-101 QVRDTIIQRPVT
+101 AVRDTIIQRPVT

-160 DVSRADY
+160 DVARADY

-205 LPHERYDVQELRY
+205 LPHEHYDVQELRY

-323 RGLGV
+323 RGLGI

-342 ISWGERAQKNDDP
+342 VSWGERGKKNSDP
-355 FADKSYTVD
+355 FDGSRYNPVLVVANWELTIGKNFRPLYYVSDESGTYFRLSCEDGVNTVTMIYD
-364 ILLYEA
+364 GGETAFA
-370 PAFTDGFTDGTYPS
+370 PMESVTLTQENFDGTLLPDLDALRS
-384 FRTTTNTAGEKYVTL
+384 DNKTAWRVQL
-399 CDAWGST
+399 PDN
-406 SIYGP
+406 
-411 MEEYTLEKQSFY
+411 F
-423 ALFGS
+423 
-428 TKASPVDDLIQNN
+428 DD
-441 KSAWSGH
+441 H
-448 CEEASDGQPNQ
+448 DPEAAPNLA
-459 VYLLKQKDGSVYLG
+459 VLLKQNDGTLYLCIGYHFDGGDAFIEDTDRIRWVYRL
-473 LAGDYEEDGSELF
+473 EKEDDT
-486 CSVFR
+486 
-491 LNEQVNPIYASM
+491 IYASM
-503 DDYAAACVE
+503 DDYAAMCVE

-520 YSVSENNDYASRSI
+520 YSVSENNEYASRSI

-542 VTQLEQADSL
+542 VTQLEFADSL

-576 AGMQIDV
+576 AGAQINIV
-583 IGGQELTDDGYLN
+583 GGQELTDDGYLN

-604 VLHYTYGEKTGYQV
+604 VLHYTSGEKTGYQI

-631 GCSYSGE
+631 GCSYGVDL
-638 EKYYLHDFYVDYAG
+638 KYYLHDFYVDYAG
-652 LDLPKMFIP
+652 LDLPKMYIP
-661 DLLNDT
+661 NLVDGLVE
-667 AADGYGRANQCEA
+667 DGYGHGNSVEG
-680 RLISGDGSYY
+680 RLISGSTYNFCYY
-690 FYAPITAWACNPG
+690 YVPITGWACSPG
-703 TEFWYSR
+703 TDYWYSR
-710 YDTGSYFNAKKLEQ
+710 YDTGSYFSVKKLERGIN
-724 SLDEAKA
+724 DAKA
-731 EWESTGA
+731 EWESTGVTG
-738 KAEKTDAG
+738 EKVDTG
-746 WRFVTHEG
+746 CWRYVTHEG

-763 DAPDGTCYEVTTHWT
+763 AGPNNTTYEVEIHWL

-793 RAVEGEAVIL
+793 RAVEEEAVIL
-803 QAMVN
+803 QAMVKHFTIN
-808 SFRTSKILFTD
+808 GGIYFTD
-819 GSPNGSESSDPAPDD
+819 GSSDSESPAD
-834 TAFQADLQ
+834 TAFLTDLQ

-866 KDSAPTVLLDTC
+866 KDAAPTVLLDTC

-977 ILAFCPASG
+977 ILAFCPAGG

-1214 GWLCAIPK
+1214 GW
-1222 KEGLPP
+1222 
-1228 PFFAVFQRRAGK
+1228 
-1240 STGTSQR
+1240 
-1247 YVV
+1247 

>member
-71 TLFVGTDKTAIQSTD
+71 TLFVGTDKTTIQSTD

-101 QVRDTIIQRPVT
+101 AVRDTIIQRPVT

-154 VRRWKR
+154 VRRWKK

-205 LPHERYDVQELRY
+205 LPHEHYDVQELRY

-271 DGLELP
+271 DDLDRA

-342 ISWGERAQKNDDP
+342 VSWGERAQKNDDP

-364 ILLYEA
+364 TLLYEA
-370 PAFTDGFTDGTYPS
+370 PGFTDGFTDGAYPT
-384 FRTTTNTAGEKYVTL
+384 FRTATNPAGEKYVTMFNDL
-399 CDAWGST
+399 GYAL
-406 SIYGP
+406 IYGP
-411 MEEYTLEKQSFY
+411 MEEYKLEKQSFY
-423 ALFGS
+423 ALFGN
-428 TKASPVDDLIQNN
+428 TRDASPVDDLMQHN
-441 KSAWSGH
+441 KSAWTGY
-448 CEEASDGQPNQ
+448 CEEAKDSQPYQ
-459 VYLLKQKDGSVYLG
+459 AYLLEQEDGTIYLG
-473 LAGDYEEDGSELF
+473 LSADYAEDGSECF
-486 CSVFR
+486 CMVYR
-491 LNEQVNPIYASM
+491 LNEQIDPIYPSM
-503 DDYAAACVE
+503 DNYAAACVE

-542 VTQLEQADSL
+542 VTQLELGDSL
-552 GNLSPDGTVLELW
+552 EGLSPDGTVLELW

-576 AGMQIDV
+576 AGVQIDV

-596 ENWTHYLT
+596 EHWTHYLT
-604 VLHYTYGEKTGYQV
+604 VLHHTSGEQTGYQI

-638 EKYYLHDFYVDYAG
+638 EKYYLHDFYIDYAG
-652 LDLPKMFIP
+652 LNEPKMYIP
-661 DLLNDT
+661 DLVDGLVE
-667 AADGYGRANQCEA
+667 DGYGHGNSVEG
-680 RLISGDGSYY
+680 RLVSDSTYNFCYY
-690 FYAPITAWACNPG
+690 YVPITGWACSPG
-703 TEFWYSR
+703 TDYWYSR
-710 YDTGSYFNAKKLEQ
+710 YDTGSYFSVKKLERGIN
-724 SLDEAKA
+724 DAKA

-738 KAEKTDAG
+738 KAEKTDTG
-746 WRFVTHEG
+746 WRFVTNEG
-754 MSNTIVTLF
+754 MSNTVVTLF
-763 DAPDGTCYEVTTHWT
+763 DAPDNTCYEVEIHWS
-778 FDGSTEENQWGWNRD
+778 FDGSTAENEWGWNRD
-793 RAVEGEAVIL
+793 RAVEEEAVIL
-803 QAMVN
+803 QAMVKHFTIN
-808 SFRTSKILFTD
+808 GGIYFTD
-819 GSPNGSESSDPAPDD
+819 GSSDSESPAD
-834 TAFQADLQ
+834 TAFLTDLQ
-842 LASNG
+842 LAANG
-847 GASWLS
+847 GIESLTLFPAATSSIISPREPVSTEGSELHVDLSNYGYSSTSEPENISLLNHIRIDLKGDSQSWF
-853 LNTDGMAVGGHDP
+853 
-866 KDSAPTVLLDTC
+866 
-878 DYKEYDP
+878 
-885 SESSPSGSA
+885 ESYQ
-894 VPPGGGNPLA
+894 GGNVIGYCAENRP
-904 LCLSLSNSAR
+904 
-914 FTFYEGSDFMLYQHG
+914 TE
-929 DTRYYKVS
+929 YY
-937 SYGDYATIFDAM
+937 
-949 LAWYNKTPDKE
+949 
-960 ATFESDLVLA
+960 
-970 SNAATVD
+970 
-977 ILAFCPASG
+977 LAF
-986 ESGSHAPLL
+986 
-995 TGYSVALD
+995 
-1003 SYEYKPID
+1003 
-1011 KPKNLD
+1011 
-1017 GLDSVELW
+1017 
-1025 PHNAQ
+1025 
-1030 ATCLIFYK
+1030 
-1038 GTNTVKYVSGKS
+1038 
-1050 ERYYRAVGDF
+1050 GDF
-1060 SIVDNDG
+1060 G
-1067 RTLYDLMRV
+1067 KYATLYDVILE
-1076 WYDTAEYSDMLT
+1076 WYHSAQSGTEPSDASSATTTNAVSRDSLIKAADSYVDLGGYLWYTADGKFYRWHEGGSVETLRELPYNDVTDQPAIATLAVEYDQVALRWHIGGATTGTTMLELYGADGKRTMELDGSAPFAISGNTIVKLRSFPPTTGNLLLSTDDGKTWSGLGDADWFYGSVTEDSSGSTSYALADLTIRDGYVYTTAVYDIDHQKT
-1088 SDVRAQSKS
+1088 SDPL
-1097 FSWQE
+1097 
-1102 AAQNW
+1102 
-1107 ANAYYG
+1107 
-1113 TQKEVTSGSIY
+1113 VTHS
-1124 KFTWLN
+1124 
-1130 VTVNPAEET
+1130 
-1139 TQAKRKAGEIDDN
+1139 
-1152 TYCFAVRVEFTAESA
+1152 VRV
-1167 NALQSAM
+1167 NL
-1174 AGNTV
+1174 
-1179 KCENPAAP
+1179 K
-1187 KDAYEFYRCCTI
+1187 
-1199 QLRDDGRWYGTELGT
+1199 T
-1214 GWLCAIPK
+1214 GAQEILD
-1222 KEGLPP
+1222 
-1228 PFFAVFQRRAGK
+1228 
-1240 STGTSQR
+1240 
-1247 YVV
+1247 

>member
-160 DVSRADY
+160 DVARADY

-178 GVSAPE
+178 GVGAPE

-205 LPHERYDVQELRY
+205 LPHEHYDVQELRY

-342 ISWGERAQKNDDP
+342 VSWGERAQKNDDP

-370 PAFTDGFTDGTYPS
+370 PGFTDGFTDGAYPT
-384 FRTTTNTAGEKYVTL
+384 FRTATNPAGEKYVTMFNDL
-399 CDAWGST
+399 GYAL
-406 SIYGP
+406 IYGP
-411 MEEYTLEKQSFY
+411 MEEYKLEKQSFY
-423 ALFGS
+423 ALFGN
-428 TKASPVDDLIQNN
+428 TRDASPVDDLMQHN
-441 KSAWSGH
+441 KSAWTGY
-448 CEEASDGQPNQ
+448 CEEAKDSQPYQ
-459 VYLLKQKDGSVYLG
+459 AYLLEQEDGTIYLG
-473 LAGDYEEDGSELF
+473 LSADYAEDGSECF
-486 CSVFR
+486 CMVYR
-491 LNEQVNPIYASM
+491 LEKEDDTIYASM
-503 DDYAAACVE
+503 DDYAAERVAE
-512 DLKKGTMT
+512 LKKGTMT
-520 YSVSENNDYASRSI
+520 YSVSENNEYASRSI

-576 AGMQIDV
+576 AGAQINIV
-583 IGGQELTDDGYLN
+583 GGQELTDDGYLN

-604 VLHYTYGEKTGYQV
+604 VLHYTSGEQTGYQI

-793 RAVEGEAVIL
+793 RAVEGEAAIL
-803 QAMVN
+803 QAMTD
-808 SFRTSKILFTD
+808 SFTITGKILLTQEDASAASTGFDALDAALDALGDMNVTAD
-819 GSPNGSESSDPAPDD
+819 PLGHAVMVPNATAKWDDRNGTNIAYRTEIAKQFRQYSWKEASNVAQFGEEVLSVQCGRWNFYLYSNYKNVLSFFDQESDPKGYPYAFEITNAGAENAVWDAFYKWYEEAVAADSGKQAVTTTATDTLSRASITKSADSYVDNDD
-834 TAFQADLQ
+834 YLWYI
-842 LASNG
+842 SG
-847 GASWLS
+847 GKLCRWR
-853 LNTDGMAVGGHDP
+853 
-866 KDSAPTVLLDTC
+866 
-878 DYKEYDP
+878 E
-885 SESSPSGSA
+885 GSA
-894 VPPGGGNPLA
+894 VETICTLPIDSLTDSPVRA
-904 LCLSLSNSAR
+904 TLSI
-914 FTFYEGSDFMLYQHG
+914 M
-929 DTRYYKVS
+929 VS
-937 SYGDYATIFDAM
+937 R
-949 LAWYNKTPDKE
+949 
-960 ATFESDLVLA
+960 
-970 SNAATVD
+970 
-977 ILAFCPASG
+977 
-986 ESGSHAPLL
+986 
-995 TGYSVALD
+995 VALRYHIGGAMMGTYVTELYNSD
-1003 SYEYKPID
+1003 GEQYVKIDGYESIAFDNHGNIVKTLQFPPAQNNLSISYD
-1011 KPKNLD
+1011 
-1017 GLDSVELW
+1017 
-1025 PHNAQ
+1025 
-1030 ATCLIFYK
+1030 
-1038 GTNTVKYVSGKS
+1038 SGKTWTAIGDADYFYGS
-1050 ERYYRAVGDF
+1050 VTEDGSSISYFPGALEIRDGYVYTTAV
-1060 SIVDNDG
+1060 
-1067 RTLYDLMRV
+1067 YDI
-1076 WYDTAEYSDMLT
+1076 DHQKT
-1088 SDVRAQSKS
+1088 SDPL
-1097 FSWQE
+1097 
-1102 AAQNW
+1102 
-1107 ANAYYG
+1107 
-1113 TQKEVTSGSIY
+1113 VTHS
-1124 KFTWLN
+1124 
-1130 VTVNPAEET
+1130 
-1139 TQAKRKAGEIDDN
+1139 
-1152 TYCFAVRVEFTAESA
+1152 VRV
-1167 NALQSAM
+1167 NL
-1174 AGNTV
+1174 
-1179 KCENPAAP
+1179 K
-1187 KDAYEFYRCCTI
+1187 
-1199 QLRDDGRWYGTELGT
+1199 T
-1214 GWLCAIPK
+1214 GAQEILD
-1222 KEGLPP
+1222 
-1228 PFFAVFQRRAGK
+1228 
-1240 STGTSQR
+1240 
-1247 YVV
+1247 

>member
-71 TLFVGTDKTAIQSTD
+71 TLFVRTDKTAIQSTD

-138 AFLLYQGVSY
+138 AFLLYQGLSY

-160 DVSRADY
+160 DIARADY

-323 RGLGV
+323 RGLGI

-342 ISWGERAQKNDDP
+342 VSWGNKNELSDP
-355 FADKSYTVD
+355 FGKSYTIAD
-364 ILLYEA
+364 IVYIGVEPDDTFRENAANAELLLRSDAQSMTLTWTDHYKWDCTAAGSFEMTEENFDRYFDGSAFEA
-370 PAFTDGFTDGTYPS
+370 ADNPAGWQESDMSAAKLRRENANTWCFTTSSPPDGLTDY
-384 FRTTTNTAGEKYVTL
+384 L
-399 CDAWGST
+399 C
-406 SIYGP
+406 
-411 MEEYTLEKQSFY
+411 
-423 ALFGS
+423 
-428 TKASPVDDLIQNN
+428 
-441 KSAWSGH
+441 
-448 CEEASDGQPNQ
+448 
-459 VYLLKQKDGSVYLG
+459 LLQQKDGTLYLAMG
-473 LAGDYEEDGSELF
+473 YYPDSKQTAPHCFHTL
-486 CSVFR
+486 FR
-491 LNEQVNPIYASM
+491 LAEKAVPIYASM

-512 DLKKGTMT
+512 ELKKGTMT
-520 YSVSENNDYASRSI
+520 YSVSENNEYASRSI

-542 VTQLEQADSL
+542 VTQLEFADSL

-576 AGMQIDV
+576 AGVEIEPV
-583 IGGQELTDDGYLN
+583 GGQYVTDDGYLR
-596 ENWTHYLT
+596 ESWTHYLT
-604 VLHYTYGEKTGYQV
+604 VLRYTYGEKTGYQV
-618 IGTYTGNDGLWYN
+618 IGTYTGNDGLWYD
-631 GCSYSGE
+631 GCNYSGE
-638 EKYYLHDFYVDYAG
+638 EKYYLHDFYIDYAG
-652 LDLPKMFIP
+652 LSEPKMYIP
-661 DLLNDT
+661 NLLN
-667 AADGYGRANQCEA
+667 AATDGYGRANQCEA

-803 QAMVN
+803 QAMTD
-808 SFRTSKILFTD
+808 SFTITGKILLTQEDASAASTGFDALDAALDALGDMNVLSDTLQYHDLAEPSGPKIEEHTNTNIDYRTTMAEQFRRYSWKESRDLNLAGNYRERFTVSCGRWNFVLISNHKNALNFFDTGD
-819 GSPNGSESSDPAPDD
+819 GQGEATFYSYEVTDAGMETAVWDAFCKWFEKTAADSGKQAVTTTATDTLSRASITKSADSYVDNDD
-834 TAFQADLQ
+834 YLWYI
-842 LASNG
+842 SG
-847 GASWLS
+847 GKLCRWR
-853 LNTDGMAVGGHDP
+853 
-866 KDSAPTVLLDTC
+866 
-878 DYKEYDP
+878 E
-885 SESSPSGSA
+885 GSA
-894 VPPGGGNPLA
+894 VETICTLPIDSLTDSPVRA
-904 LCLSLSNSAR
+904 TLSIR
-914 FTFYEGSDFMLYQHG
+914 GS
-929 DTRYYKVS
+929 R
-937 SYGDYATIFDAM
+937 
-949 LAWYNKTPDKE
+949 
-960 ATFESDLVLA
+960 
-970 SNAATVD
+970 
-977 ILAFCPASG
+977 
-986 ESGSHAPLL
+986 
-995 TGYSVALD
+995 VALNYHIGGATMGTYVTELYNPD
-1003 SYEYKPID
+1003 GEQYVKIDGYESIAFDNHGNIVKTLQFPPAQNNLSISYD
-1011 KPKNLD
+1011 
-1017 GLDSVELW
+1017 
-1025 PHNAQ
+1025 
-1030 ATCLIFYK
+1030 
-1038 GTNTVKYVSGKS
+1038 SGKTWTS
-1050 ERYYRAVGDF
+1050 IGDADYFYGSVTEDGSSISYFPGALEIRDGYVYTTAV
-1060 SIVDNDG
+1060 
-1067 RTLYDLMRV
+1067 YDI
-1076 WYDTAEYSDMLT
+1076 DHQKT
-1088 SDVRAQSKS
+1088 SDPL
-1097 FSWQE
+1097 
-1102 AAQNW
+1102 
-1107 ANAYYG
+1107 
-1113 TQKEVTSGSIY
+1113 VTHS
-1124 KFTWLN
+1124 
-1130 VTVNPAEET
+1130 
-1139 TQAKRKAGEIDDN
+1139 
-1152 TYCFAVRVEFTAESA
+1152 VRV
-1167 NALQSAM
+1167 NL
-1174 AGNTV
+1174 
-1179 KCENPAAP
+1179 K
-1187 KDAYEFYRCCTI
+1187 
-1199 QLRDDGRWYGTELGT
+1199 T
-1214 GWLCAIPK
+1214 GAQEILD
-1222 KEGLPP
+1222 
-1228 PFFAVFQRRAGK
+1228 
-1240 STGTSQR
+1240 
-1247 YVV
+1247 

>member
-205 LPHERYDVQELRY
+205 LPHEHYDVQELRY

-323 RGLGV
+323 RGLGI

-342 ISWGERAQKNDDP
+342 VSWGERAQKNDDP

-364 ILLYEA
+364 TLLYEA
-370 PAFTDGFTDGTYPS
+370 PGFTDGFTDGAYPT
-384 FRTTTNTAGEKYVTL
+384 FRTATNPAGEKYVTMFNDL
-399 CDAWGST
+399 GYAL
-406 SIYGP
+406 IYGP
-411 MEEYTLEKQSFY
+411 MEEYKLEKQSFY
-423 ALFGS
+423 ALFGN
-428 TKASPVDDLIQNN
+428 TRDASPVDDLMQHN
-441 KSAWSGH
+441 KSAWTGY
-448 CEEASDGQPNQ
+448 CEEAKDSQPYQ
-459 VYLLKQKDGSVYLG
+459 AYLLEQEDGTIYLG
-473 LAGDYEEDGSELF
+473 LSADYAEDGSECF
-486 CSVFR
+486 CMVYR
-491 LNEQVNPIYASM
+491 LNEQINPIYPSM

-542 VTQLEQADSL
+542 VTRLEQGDSL

-576 AGMQIDV
+576 AGVQIDV

-596 ENWTHYLT
+596 EHWTHYLT
-604 VLHYTYGEKTGYQV
+604 VLHYTYGEKTGYQI
-618 IGTYTGNDGLWYN
+618 IGTSMSNDGLWYN
-631 GCSYSGE
+631 GCGYGVDL
-638 EKYYLHDFYVDYAG
+638 KYYLHDFYVDYAG
-652 LDLPKMFIP
+652 LDLPKMYIP
-661 DLLNDT
+661 NLVDGLVE
-667 AADGYGRANQCEA
+667 DGYGHGNSVEG
-680 RLISGDGSYY
+680 RLISGNGNYR
-690 FYAPITAWACNPG
+690 FYAPISGWTYKPDAKYA
-703 TEFWYSR
+703 EYWYSS
-710 YDTGSYFNAKKLEQ
+710 YNTGSYFSVKKLERGIN
-724 SLDEAKA
+724 DAKA
-731 EWESTGA
+731 EWESTGVTG
-738 KAEKTDAG
+738 EKVDTG
-746 WRFVTHEG
+746 CWRYVTHEG

-763 DAPDGTCYEVTTHWT
+763 AGPNNTTYEVEIHWL

-793 RAVEGEAVIL
+793 RAVEEEAVIL
-803 QAMVN
+803 QAMVKHFTIN
-808 SFRTSKILFTD
+808 GGIYFTD
-819 GSPNGSESSDPAPDD
+819 GSSDSESPAD
-834 TAFQADLQ
+834 TAFLTDLQ

-866 KDSAPTVLLDTC
+866 KDAAPTVLLDTC

-894 VPPGGGNPLA
+894 VPPRGGNPLA

-977 ILAFCPASG
+977 ILAFCPAGG

-1199 QLRDDGRWYGTELGT
+1199 QLKDDGRWYGTELGT
-1214 GWLCAIPK
+1214 GW
-1222 KEGLPP
+1222 
-1228 PFFAVFQRRAGK
+1228 
-1240 STGTSQR
+1240 
-1247 YVV
+1247 

>member
-44 ALAAFLLLPVDF
+44 ALAVFLLLPVDF

-71 TLFVGTDKTAIQSTD
+71 TLFVGTDKTTIQSTD

-160 DVSRADY
+160 DVARADY
-167 AAMLSDTARDL
+167 ASLLSDTARDL
-178 GVSAPE
+178 SVSAPE

-342 ISWGERAQKNDDP
+342 VSWGERAQKNDDP

-364 ILLYEA
+364 TLLYEA
-370 PAFTDGFTDGTYPS
+370 PGFTDGFTDGAYPT
-384 FRTTTNTAGEKYVTL
+384 FRTATNPAGEKYVTMFNDL
-399 CDAWGST
+399 GYAL
-406 SIYGP
+406 IYGP
-411 MEEYTLEKQSFY
+411 MEEYKLEKQSFY
-423 ALFGS
+423 ALFGN
-428 TKASPVDDLIQNN
+428 TRDASPVDDLMQHN
-441 KSAWSGH
+441 KSAWTGY
-448 CEEASDGQPNQ
+448 CEEAKDSQPYQ
-459 VYLLKQKDGSVYLG
+459 AYLLEQEDGTIYLG
-473 LAGDYEEDGSELF
+473 LSADYAEDGSECF
-486 CSVFR
+486 CMVYR
-491 LNEQVNPIYASM
+491 LEKEDDTIYASM
-503 DDYAAACVE
+503 DDYAAERVAE
-512 DLKKGTMT
+512 LKKGTMT
-520 YSVSENNDYASRSI
+520 YSVSENNEYASRSI

-576 AGMQIDV
+576 AGAQINIV
-583 IGGQELTDDGYLN
+583 GGQELTDDGYLN

-604 VLHYTYGEKTGYQV
+604 VLHYTSGEQTGYQV

-793 RAVEGEAVIL
+793 RAVESEAEVL
-803 QAMVN
+803 RAMVR
-808 SFRTSKILFTD
+808 SFTVNWD
-819 GSPNGSESSDPAPDD
+819 ADAAADPALDD
-834 TAFQADLQ
+834 SDFQADLQ

-847 GASWLS
+847 GAAWMYLSKNSAAVSDCNMRNVTPTVKLDECSYALLNEEFTPDDGKQTLTLWLS
-853 LNTDGMAVGGHDP
+853 NN
-866 KDSAPTVLLDTC
+866 DS
-878 DYKEYDP
+878 
-885 SESSPSGSA
+885 SH
-894 VPPGGGNPLA
+894 LA
-904 LCLSLSNSAR
+904 
-914 FTFYEGSDFMLYQHG
+914 FYEGTNVMLYQR
-929 DTRYYKVS
+929 DDARYYKVS
-937 SYGDYATIFDAM
+937 NFGDYATLYDAM
-949 LAWYNKTPDKE
+949 LAWFNSAQSGTE
-960 ATFESDLVLA
+960 TSDA
-970 SNAATVD
+970 SSTTTTNAVSRDSLIKA
-977 ILAFCPASG
+977 A
-986 ESGSHAPLL
+986 
-995 TGYSVALD
+995 D
-1003 SYEYKPID
+1003 SY
-1011 KPKNLD
+1011 
-1017 GLDSVELW
+1017 
-1025 PHNAQ
+1025 
-1030 ATCLIFYK
+1030 
-1038 GTNTVKYVSGKS
+1038 
-1050 ERYYRAVGDF
+1050 
-1060 SIVDNDG
+1060 VDNDDYLWYISG
-1067 RTLYDLMRV
+1067 GKLCRWHEGGSVETLRELPYNDVTDQPAIATLAVEYDQVALRWHIGGATTGTTMLELYGADGKRTMELD
-1076 WYDTAEYSDMLT
+1076 
-1088 SDVRAQSKS
+1088 
-1097 FSWQE
+1097 
-1102 AAQNW
+1102 
-1107 ANAYYG
+1107 
-1113 TQKEVTSGSIY
+1113 GSA
-1124 KFTWLN
+1124 
-1130 VTVNPAEET
+1130 P
-1139 TQAKRKAGEIDDN
+1139 
-1152 TYCFAVRVEFTAESA
+1152 FAIS
-1167 NALQSAM
+1167 
-1174 AGNTV
+1174 GNTV
-1179 KCENPAAP
+1179 VKLLSFPPTTGNLLLSTDGGKTWSAIG
-1187 KDAYEFYRCCTI
+1187 DADWFYGSVTEDSSGSTSYALADLTI
-1199 QLRDDGRWYGTELGT
+1199 RDGYVYTTAVYDIDHQKTSDPLVTHSVRVNLKT
-1214 GWLCAIPK
+1214 GAQEILD
-1222 KEGLPP
+1222 
-1228 PFFAVFQRRAGK
+1228 
-1240 STGTSQR
+1240 
-1247 YVV
+1247 

>member
-44 ALAAFLLLPVDF
+44 ALAVFLLLPIDF

-65 APPKDY
+65 EPPKDY

-160 DVSRADY
+160 DVARADY
-167 AAMLSDTARDL
+167 AAMLSNTARDL

-308 RLKRRITNVLGAQKK
+308 RLKRRITNVLGVQKK

-342 ISWGERAQKNDDP
+342 VSWGERAQAQKNDDP

-384 FRTTTNTAGEKYVTL
+384 FRATTNTAGEKYVTL

-576 AGMQIDV
+576 AGAQINIV
-583 IGGQELTDDGYLN
+583 GGQELTDDGYLN

-604 VLHYTYGEKTGYQV
+604 VLHYTYGEKTGYQI

-631 GCSYSGE
+631 GCNYSGE
-638 EKYYLHDFYVDYAG
+638 EKYYLHDFYIDYAG

-661 DLLNDT
+661 NLLN
-667 AADGYGRANQCEA
+667 AATDGYGRANQCEA

-808 SFRTSKILFTD
+808 SFRTSKILPTTD
-819 GSPNGSESSDPAPDD
+819 PVLDDPA
-834 TAFQADLQ
+834 FKADLQ
-842 LASNG
+842 LATNG
-847 GASWLS
+847 GASWMYLS
-853 LNTDGMAVGGHDP
+853 KNSAAVSDCNMRNVT
-866 KDSAPTVLLDTC
+866 PTVKLDECSYALLNEEFTPDDGKQT
-878 DYKEYDP
+878 
-885 SESSPSGSA
+885 
-894 VPPGGGNPLA
+894 LT
-904 LCLSLSNSAR
+904 LWLSNNDSSHLA
-914 FTFYEGSDFMLYQHG
+914 FYEGTNVMLYQR
-929 DTRYYKVS
+929 DDARYYKVS
-937 SYGDYATIFDAM
+937 NFGDYATLYDAM
-949 LAWYNKTPDKE
+949 LAWFNSAQSGTEP
-960 ATFESDLVLA
+960 SDA
-970 SNAATVD
+970 SSTTTTNAVSRDSLIKA
-977 ILAFCPASG
+977 A
-986 ESGSHAPLL
+986 
-995 TGYSVALD
+995 D
-1003 SYEYKPID
+1003 SYVDLGGYLWYTAGGKFCRWRE
-1011 KPKNLD
+1011 
-1017 GLDSVELW
+1017 GGSVETVCDL
-1025 PHNAQ
+1025 PLDYDTPVSASLSTQDNRILMNYHIGG
-1030 ATCLIFYK
+1030 ATMGSFI
-1038 GTNTVKYVSGKS
+1038 T
-1050 ERYYRAVGDF
+1050 D
-1060 SIVDNDG
+1060 
-1067 RTLYDLMRV
+1067 LYDTDGKKLSSINGYNAIAISGDIIVMTDHFMPTPNNMSIS
-1076 WYDTAEYSDMLT
+1076 YDCGKTFTEFGDKDWFYGSALT
-1088 SDVRAQSKS
+1088 ED
-1097 FSWQE
+1097 
-1102 AAQNW
+1102 
-1107 ANAYYG
+1107 G
-1113 TQKEVTSGSIY
+1113 TYVTSVSSSLEIRDGYVYTTAVYDINHEKSDDP
-1124 KFTWLN
+1124 L
-1130 VTVNPAEET
+1130 VTH
-1139 TQAKRKAGEIDDN
+1139 
-1152 TYCFAVRVEFTAESA
+1152 AVRISI
-1167 NALQSAM
+1167 
-1174 AGNTV
+1174 
-1179 KCENPAAP
+1179 K
-1187 KDAYEFYRCCTI
+1187 
-1199 QLRDDGRWYGTELGT
+1199 T
-1214 GWLCAIPK
+1214 GAQEILD
-1222 KEGLPP
+1222 
-1228 PFFAVFQRRAGK
+1228 
-1240 STGTSQR
+1240 
-1247 YVV
+1247 

>member
-101 QVRDTIIQRPVT
+101 AVRDTIIQRPVT

-160 DVSRADY
+160 DVARADY

-342 ISWGERAQKNDDP
+342 VGWGERAQTQKNDDP

-604 VLHYTYGEKTGYQV
+604 VLHYTYGEKTGYQI
-618 IGTYTGNDGLWYN
+618 IGTSMSNDGLWYN
-631 GCSYSGE
+631 GCGYGVDL
-638 EKYYLHDFYVDYAG
+638 KYYLHDFYIDYAG

-808 SFRTSKILFTD
+808 SFRTSKILPTTD
-819 GSPNGSESSDPAPDD
+819 PVLDNPA
-834 TAFQADLQ
+834 FKADLQ
-842 LASNG
+842 LATNG
-847 GASWLS
+847 GASWMYLS
-853 LNTDGMAVGGHDP
+853 KNSAAVSDCNMRNVT
-866 KDSAPTVLLDTC
+866 PTVKLDECSYALLNEEFTPDDGKQT
-878 DYKEYDP
+878 
-885 SESSPSGSA
+885 
-894 VPPGGGNPLA
+894 LT
-904 LCLSLSNSAR
+904 LWLSNNDSSHLA
-914 FTFYEGSDFMLYQHG
+914 FYEGTNVMLYQR
-929 DTRYYKVS
+929 DDARYYKVS
-937 SYGDYATIFDAM
+937 NFGDYATLYDAM
-949 LAWYNKTPDKE
+949 LAWFNSAQSGTEPSDASSATTTNAVSRDSLIKAADSYVDLGGYLWYTAGGKFYRWHEGGSVETLRELPYNDVTDQPAIATLAVEYDQVALRWHIGGATTGTTMLELYGADGKRTMELDGSAPFAISGNTIVKLRSFPPTTGNLLLSTDGGKTW
-960 ATFESDLVLA
+960 
-970 SNAATVD
+970 
-977 ILAFCPASG
+977 SG
-986 ESGSHAPLL
+986 LGDADWFYGSVTEDSSGSTSYALADL
-995 TGYSVALD
+995 TIRDGYVYTTAVYD
-1003 SYEYKPID
+1003 ID
-1011 KPKNLD
+1011 HQK
-1017 GLDSVELW
+1017 
-1025 PHNAQ
+1025 
-1030 ATCLIFYK
+1030 
-1038 GTNTVKYVSGKS
+1038 
-1050 ERYYRAVGDF
+1050 
-1060 SIVDNDG
+1060 
-1067 RTLYDLMRV
+1067 
-1076 WYDTAEYSDMLT
+1076 T
-1088 SDVRAQSKS
+1088 SDPL
-1097 FSWQE
+1097 
-1102 AAQNW
+1102 
-1107 ANAYYG
+1107 
-1113 TQKEVTSGSIY
+1113 VTHS
-1124 KFTWLN
+1124 
-1130 VTVNPAEET
+1130 
-1139 TQAKRKAGEIDDN
+1139 
-1152 TYCFAVRVEFTAESA
+1152 VRV
-1167 NALQSAM
+1167 NL
-1174 AGNTV
+1174 
-1179 KCENPAAP
+1179 K
-1187 KDAYEFYRCCTI
+1187 
-1199 QLRDDGRWYGTELGT
+1199 T
-1214 GWLCAIPK
+1214 GAQEILD
-1222 KEGLPP
+1222 
-1228 PFFAVFQRRAGK
+1228 
-1240 STGTSQR
+1240 
-1247 YVV
+1247 

>member
-44 ALAAFLLLPVDF
+44 ALAVFLLLPVDF

-160 DVSRADY
+160 DVARADY

-178 GVSAPE
+178 GVGAPE

-342 ISWGERAQKNDDP
+342 VSWGERAQKNDDP

-364 ILLYEA
+364 TLLYEA
-370 PAFTDGFTDGTYPS
+370 PGFTDGFTDGAYPT
-384 FRTTTNTAGEKYVTL
+384 FRTATNPAGEKYVTMFNDL
-399 CDAWGST
+399 GYAL
-406 SIYGP
+406 IYGP
-411 MEEYTLEKQSFY
+411 MEEYKLEKQSFY

-428 TKASPVDDLIQNN
+428 TRDASPVDDLMQHN
-441 KSAWSGH
+441 KSAWTGY
-448 CEEASDGQPNQ
+448 CEEAKDSQPYQ
-459 VYLLKQKDGSVYLG
+459 AYLLEQEDGTIYLG
-473 LAGDYEEDGSELF
+473 LSADYAEDGSECF
-486 CSVFR
+486 CMVYR
-491 LNEQVNPIYASM
+491 LEKEDDTIYASM
-503 DDYAAACVE
+503 DDYAAERVAE
-512 DLKKGTMT
+512 LKKGTMT
-520 YSVSENNDYASRSI
+520 YSVSENNEYASRSI

-576 AGMQIDV
+576 AGAQINIV
-583 IGGQELTDDGYLN
+583 GGQELTDDGYLN

-604 VLHYTYGEKTGYQV
+604 VLHYTSGEQTGYQV

-631 GCSYSGE
+631 GCNYSGE

-724 SLDEAKA
+724 SLDEAKV

-793 RAVEGEAVIL
+793 RAVEGEAAIL
-803 QAMVN
+803 QAMTD
-808 SFRTSKILFTD
+808 SFTITGKILLTQEDASAASTGFDALDAALDALGDMNVTAD
-819 GSPNGSESSDPAPDD
+819 PLGHAVMVPNATAKWDDRNGTNIAYRTEIAKQFRQYSWKEASNVAQFGEEVLSVQCGRWNFYLYSNYKNVLSFFDQESDPKGYPYAFEITNIGAENAVWDAFYKWYEEAVAADSGKQAVTTTATDTLSRASITKSADSYVDNDD
-834 TAFQADLQ
+834 YLWYI
-842 LASNG
+842 SG
-847 GASWLS
+847 GKLCRWR
-853 LNTDGMAVGGHDP
+853 
-866 KDSAPTVLLDTC
+866 
-878 DYKEYDP
+878 E
-885 SESSPSGSA
+885 GSA
-894 VPPGGGNPLA
+894 VETICTLPIDSLTDSPVRA
-904 LCLSLSNSAR
+904 TLSIR
-914 FTFYEGSDFMLYQHG
+914 GS
-929 DTRYYKVS
+929 R
-937 SYGDYATIFDAM
+937 
-949 LAWYNKTPDKE
+949 
-960 ATFESDLVLA
+960 
-970 SNAATVD
+970 
-977 ILAFCPASG
+977 
-986 ESGSHAPLL
+986 
-995 TGYSVALD
+995 VALNYHIGGATMGTYVTELYNSD
-1003 SYEYKPID
+1003 GEQYVKIDGYESIAFDNHGNIVKTLQFPPAQNNLSISYD
-1011 KPKNLD
+1011 
-1017 GLDSVELW
+1017 
-1025 PHNAQ
+1025 
-1030 ATCLIFYK
+1030 
-1038 GTNTVKYVSGKS
+1038 SGKTWTS
-1050 ERYYRAVGDF
+1050 IGDADYFYGSVTEDGSSISYFPGALEIRDGYVYTTAV
-1060 SIVDNDG
+1060 
-1067 RTLYDLMRV
+1067 YDI
-1076 WYDTAEYSDMLT
+1076 DHQKT
-1088 SDVRAQSKS
+1088 SDPL
-1097 FSWQE
+1097 
-1102 AAQNW
+1102 
-1107 ANAYYG
+1107 
-1113 TQKEVTSGSIY
+1113 VTHS
-1124 KFTWLN
+1124 
-1130 VTVNPAEET
+1130 
-1139 TQAKRKAGEIDDN
+1139 
-1152 TYCFAVRVEFTAESA
+1152 VRV
-1167 NALQSAM
+1167 NL
-1174 AGNTV
+1174 
-1179 KCENPAAP
+1179 K
-1187 KDAYEFYRCCTI
+1187 
-1199 QLRDDGRWYGTELGT
+1199 T
-1214 GWLCAIPK
+1214 GAQEILD
-1222 KEGLPP
+1222 
-1228 PFFAVFQRRAGK
+1228 
-1240 STGTSQR
+1240 
-1247 YVV
+1247 

>member
-44 ALAAFLLLPVDF
+44 ALAAFLLLPIDF

-101 QVRDTIIQRPVT
+101 AVRDTIIQRPVT

-160 DVSRADY
+160 DVARADY

-323 RGLGV
+323 RGLGI
-328 VALVLALTLTAGCA
+328 VALVLALTFTAGCA
-342 ISWGERAQKNDDP
+342 VSWGERAQKNDDP

-364 ILLYEA
+364 TLLYEA
-370 PAFTDGFTDGTYPS
+370 PGFTDGFTDGAYPT
-384 FRTTTNTAGEKYVTL
+384 FRTATNSSGEKYLSL

-459 VYLLKQKDGSVYLG
+459 VYLLKQKDGTVYVG

-491 LNEQVNPIYASM
+491 LNEQTHPIYASM

-520 YSVSENNDYASRSI
+520 YSVSENNEYASRSI

-576 AGMQIDV
+576 AGAQINIV
-583 IGGQELTDDGYLN
+583 GGQELTDDGYLN
-596 ENWTHYLT
+596 EHWTHYLT
-604 VLHYTYGEKTGYQV
+604 VLHYTYGEKTGYQI
-618 IGTYTGNDGLWYN
+618 IGTSMSNDGLWYN
-631 GCSYSGE
+631 GCSYGVDL
-638 EKYYLHDFYVDYAG
+638 KYYLHDFYIDYAG
-652 LDLPKMFIP
+652 LDLPKMYIP
-661 DLLNDT
+661 DLVDGLVE
-667 AADGYGRANQCEA
+667 DGYGHGNSVEG
-680 RLISGDGSYY
+680 RLVSDSTYNFCYY
-690 FYAPITAWACNPG
+690 YVPITGWACSPG
-703 TEFWYSR
+703 TDYWYSR
-710 YDTGSYFNAKKLEQ
+710 YDTGSYFSVKKLERGIN
-724 SLDEAKA
+724 DAKA
-731 EWESTGA
+731 EWESTGVTG
-738 KAEKTDAG
+738 EKVDTG
-746 WRFVTHEG
+746 CWRYVTHEG

-763 DAPDGTCYEVTTHWT
+763 AGPNNTTYEVEIHWL
-778 FDGSTEENQWGWNRD
+778 FDGSSEENQWGWNHD
-793 RAVEGEAVIL
+793 RAVEEEAVIL
-803 QAMVN
+803 QAMVKHFTIN
-808 SFRTSKILFTD
+808 GGIYFTD
-819 GSPNGSESSDPAPDD
+819 GSSDSESPAD
-834 TAFQADLQ
+834 TAFLTDLQ
-842 LASNG
+842 LAANG
-847 GASWLS
+847 GIESLTLFPAATSSIISPREPVSTEGSELHVDLSNYGYSSTSEPENISLLNHIRIDLKGDSQSWF
-853 LNTDGMAVGGHDP
+853 
-866 KDSAPTVLLDTC
+866 
-878 DYKEYDP
+878 
-885 SESSPSGSA
+885 ESYQ
-894 VPPGGGNPLA
+894 GGNVIGYCAENRP
-904 LCLSLSNSAR
+904 
-914 FTFYEGSDFMLYQHG
+914 TE
-929 DTRYYKVS
+929 YY
-937 SYGDYATIFDAM
+937 
-949 LAWYNKTPDKE
+949 
-960 ATFESDLVLA
+960 
-970 SNAATVD
+970 
-977 ILAFCPASG
+977 LAF
-986 ESGSHAPLL
+986 
-995 TGYSVALD
+995 
-1003 SYEYKPID
+1003 
-1011 KPKNLD
+1011 
-1017 GLDSVELW
+1017 
-1025 PHNAQ
+1025 
-1030 ATCLIFYK
+1030 
-1038 GTNTVKYVSGKS
+1038 
-1050 ERYYRAVGDF
+1050 GDF
-1060 SIVDNDG
+1060 G
-1067 RTLYDLMRV
+1067 KYATLYDVILE
-1076 WYDTAEYSDMLT
+1076 WYHSAQSGTEPSDASSATTTNAVSRDSLIKAADSYVDLGGYLWYTADGKFYRWHEGGSVETLRELPYNDVTDQPAIATLAVEYDQVALRWHIGGATTGTTMLELYGADGKRTMELDGSAPFAISGNTIVKLRSFPPTTGNLLLSTDGGKTWSGLGDADWFYGSVTEDSSGSTSYALADLTIRDGYVYTTAVYDIDHQKT
-1088 SDVRAQSKS
+1088 SDPL
-1097 FSWQE
+1097 
-1102 AAQNW
+1102 
-1107 ANAYYG
+1107 
-1113 TQKEVTSGSIY
+1113 VTHS
-1124 KFTWLN
+1124 
-1130 VTVNPAEET
+1130 
-1139 TQAKRKAGEIDDN
+1139 
-1152 TYCFAVRVEFTAESA
+1152 VRV
-1167 NALQSAM
+1167 NL
-1174 AGNTV
+1174 
-1179 KCENPAAP
+1179 K
-1187 KDAYEFYRCCTI
+1187 
-1199 QLRDDGRWYGTELGT
+1199 T
-1214 GWLCAIPK
+1214 GAQEILD
-1222 KEGLPP
+1222 
-1228 PFFAVFQRRAGK
+1228 
-1240 STGTSQR
+1240 
-1247 YVV
+1247 

>member
-71 TLFVGTDKTAIQSTD
+71 TLFVGTDKTTIQSTD

-167 AAMLSDTARDL
+167 ASLLSDTARDL

-342 ISWGERAQKNDDP
+342 VSWGERAQTNDDP
-355 FADKSYTVD
+355 FADKAYTVD

-370 PAFTDGFTDGTYPS
+370 PAFTDGFTDGTYPTFHTS
-384 FRTTTNTAGEKYVTL
+384 TNSSGEKYLSL

-428 TKASPVDDLIQNN
+428 TKASPVDDLIKNN
-441 KSAWSGH
+441 RSAWSGY

-459 VYLLKQKDGSVYLG
+459 VYLLKQKDGTVYVG

-491 LNEQVNPIYASM
+491 LNEQTHPIYASM
-503 DDYAAACVE
+503 NDYAAERVAE
-512 DLKKGTMT
+512 LKKGTMT
-520 YSVSENNDYASRSI
+520 YSVSENNEYASRSI

-542 VTQLEQADSL
+542 VTQLEFADSL

-576 AGMQIDV
+576 AGAQINIV
-583 IGGQELTDDGYLN
+583 GGQELTDDGYLN

-604 VLHYTYGEKTGYQV
+604 VLHYTSGEQTGYQI

-631 GCSYSGE
+631 GCGYGVDL
-638 EKYYLHDFYVDYAG
+638 KYYLHDFYIDYAG
-652 LDLPKMFIP
+652 LDLPRYQIGALYHF
-661 DLLNDT
+661 T
-667 AADGYGRANQCEA
+667 DGYGNDLTPDGRVQ
-680 RLISGDGSYY
+680 SGDGWY
-690 FYAPITAWACNPG
+690 FYLPNTG
-703 TEFWYSR
+703 TWNASLEEPLWESAYGTKSTFVVKSFSTDASDAADYFKRDGWNVEDVDGQSVYTKTNGGQHARIRLYDRTDGGHYEVQTFWY
-710 YDTGSYFNAKKLEQ
+710 DGQ
-724 SLDEAKA
+724 S
-731 EWESTGA
+731 TQ
-738 KAEKTDAG
+738 
-746 WRFVTHEG
+746 
-754 MSNTIVTLF
+754 
-763 DAPDGTCYEVTTHWT
+763 
-778 FDGSTEENQWGWNRD
+778 ENQWGWSAARQT
-793 RAVEGEAVIL
+793 EGERDLLEQMAKTFTVSD
-803 QAMVN
+803 AMKKAYSP
-808 SFRTSKILFTD
+808 SFPADIALVSSGGGID
-819 GSPNGSESSDPAPDD
+819 SIVYYASANSSDHRSVSLVDGESALHLSDFTYKKLPD
-834 TAFQADLQ
+834 TTRVPEGRYIQ
-842 LASNG
+842 LWPENSNQ
-847 GASWLS
+847 S
-853 LNTDGMAVGGHDP
+853 
-866 KDSAPTVLLDTC
+866 
-878 DYKEYDP
+878 YFE
-885 SESSPSGSA
+885 
-894 VPPGGGNPLA
+894 
-904 LCLSLSNSAR
+904 
-914 FTFYEGSDFMLYQHG
+914 FYEGSNIVRYVLTKDGSVCYEASGDFGKHE
-929 DTRYYKVS
+929 
-937 SYGDYATIFDAM
+937 TIFDAM
-949 LAWYNKTPDKE
+949 LAW
-960 ATFESDLVLA
+960 FE
-970 SNAATVD
+970 
-977 ILAFCPASG
+977 
-986 ESGSHAPLL
+986 
-995 TGYSVALD
+995 
-1003 SYEYKPID
+1003 
-1011 KPKNLD
+1011 
-1017 GLDSVELW
+1017 
-1025 PHNAQ
+1025 
-1030 ATCLIFYK
+1030 
-1038 GTNTVKYVSGKS
+1038 
-1050 ERYYRAVGDF
+1050 
-1060 SIVDNDG
+1060 
-1067 RTLYDLMRV
+1067 
-1076 WYDTAEYSDMLT
+1076 
-1088 SDVRAQSKS
+1088 
-1097 FSWQE
+1097 E
-1102 AAQNW
+1102 AA
-1107 ANAYYG
+1107 AN
-1113 TQKEVTSGSIY
+1113 E
-1124 KFTWLN
+1124 
-1130 VTVNPAEET
+1130 
-1139 TQAKRKAGEIDDN
+1139 D
-1152 TYCFAVRVEFTAESA
+1152 AESA
-1167 NALQSAM
+1167 NAVIK
-1174 AGNTV
+1174 NTV
-1179 KCENPAAP
+1179 LNRDVLIQSSGSHVDFGGFLWYTAGGELRRYRSGVIETVDTLPIDYLNDTPVNASLSTQDDRLLMSYHIGGATSGSFVTDLYGVDGKKIASIGGYNSIAISGDTVVKTLQFPPAANNLYISYDCGGTFTP
-1187 KDAYEFYRCCTI
+1187 LGDKDWYYGAVKEDDSGVTYMSAELEI
-1199 QLRDDGRWYGTELGT
+1199 RDGYVYTHAVYDVFHDKTSDPLVTHAVRISIKT
-1214 GWLCAIPK
+1214 GAQEILD
-1222 KEGLPP
+1222 
-1228 PFFAVFQRRAGK
+1228 
-1240 STGTSQR
+1240 
-1247 YVV
+1247 